1 MYTKEFILKS
11 KNNLITIFVIEISEC
26 VSCEVIKTAAN
37 SNVWSSI
44 HWIVSSSSSL
54 VWLSQQSDD
63 CDRRQKN
70 HTAGIEMSAST
81 CRNLQS
87 WKNAHLRSNINVLY
101 HENHATSLRTRL
113 PFLRYSSMRRRS
125 NHAAS
130 SSHLQLQSTCQRFDQ
145 NKLCKH
151 FWLFEDV
158 LSPEWEVQKWL
169 ISLSSD
175 HVREQRNEL
184 NTVALQ
190 SRSLTAV
197 LPEILRLESCNL
209 FCYWLSW
216 REDFLDLWLEIR
228 EEWRNRI
235 EVARLLSRD
244 DFVLEEHLI
253 RRKSQY
259 SLRDVCVH
267 SAQDRECDWEIVS
280 LRWLFWETALS
291 LFEASR
297 CSWILHLI

>member
-1 MYTKEFILKS
+1 
-11 KNNLITIFVIEISEC
+11 
-26 VSCEVIKTAAN
+26 
-37 SNVWSSI
+37 
-44 HWIVSSSSSL
+44 
-54 VWLSQQSDD
+54 
-63 CDRRQKN
+63 
-70 HTAGIEMSAST
+70 MSAST

-87 WKNAHLRSNINVLY
+87 WKNARLRSNINVLY
-101 HENHATSLRTRL
+101 HENHVTSLRTRL

-158 LSPEWEVQKWL
+158 LSPEWEVQEWL

-190 SRSLTAV
+190 PRSLTAV
-197 LPEILRLESCNL
+197 LPEILRLEPCNL

-216 REDFLDLWLEIR
+216 REGFLDPWIEIR
-228 EEWRNRI
+228 GEWRNRI
-235 EVARLLSRD
+235 GVARLLSRG
-244 DFVLEEHLI
+244 DFVLEEHLV
-253 RRKSQY
+253 RRKSPPRCLGVSCTRSWMRLRGCSASSTFLRNCFDLVKLVI
-259 SLRDVCVH
+259 SLICWSRDP
-267 SAQDRECDWEIVS
+267 
-280 LRWLFWETALS
+280 F
-291 LFEASR
+291 
-297 CSWILHLI
+297 SWIGFRERSSNVEDSLYSTH